1 MSLLGQALG
10 LAQSTARTTVRAAVR
25 TAVTTMGS
33 AVRPAAVPPAPAD
46 GGAASS
52 STRAANAAVA
62 AAYDLT
68 AASPYADATRGLVAA
83 PSGQVRNAD
92 GDVVWDFDAFDFLH
106 GECPPTVNPSLWR
119 QAVLNNNVGLFEVTA
134 GVWQVRGF
142 DIANLTL
149 VQGRTGL
156 IVVDALTAQETATA
170 AMAFARQHLGDQPVS
185 ALVFTHSHV
194 DHFGGALGVISA
206 EDAAA
211 RAVPV
216 VAPSGFMAE
225 AMSENLMVG
234 VAMARRARYMY
245 GSDLDRSATGLV
257 DTGLGKAVALGR
269 IGILAPTVLVE
280 SATQEMELDGVRFV
294 FQNVPGSEAPA
305 ELTFTLPDHRAY
317 CGAEMLSHTMHN
329 LYTLRGAKVRDA
341 RLWAAYIDEALDH
354 AADAEVFFAQHHWPV
369 WGNEQ
374 IREFITKQRDVYR
387 YLHDQTVRLINAGL
401 TAPDIAETLTLPA
414 SLDSFLN
421 VHGYY
426 GTVRHNARAVYQH
439 YLGWFDAHPANLD
452 PHPPVEAARRYVDLV
467 GGAEPAMAAAQ
478 AAYDAADYRWAAE
491 LLKHVVL
498 ADPANGDARELSAQ
512 TFEQLGYVAES
523 ATWRNFYLTGAHEL
537 RHGTPSTSV
546 TREAMVDM
554 LVHTPITDF
563 LDAMTANLNGP
574 RAEGVDLRVNLDF
587 TDLGEQHHLW
597 IENAVLHHRPG
608 TSEADAT
615 LTLTKAFF
623 LRMLTGRAGAK
634 DLLLSKEA
642 RVRGSK
648 IALGRFFALLDQHPG
663 TFPIVAPNR

>member
-1 MSLLGQALG
+1 MSLFGQTLG
-10 LAQSTARTTVRAAVR
+10 LAQSTVR
-25 TAVTTMGS
+25 TAVTS
-33 AVRPAAVPPAPAD
+33 VRSVVRPAAGPPVRAA
-46 GGAASS
+46 GAASA

-68 AASPYADATRGLVAA
+68 SPSPHADATRGLLAA
-83 PSGQVRNAD
+83 PSGQVHDAS
-92 GDVVWDFDAFDFLH
+92 GGVVWDFDAFDFLQ

-119 QAVLNNNVGLFEVTA
+119 QAVLNNNVGLFEVTD

-149 VQGRTGL
+149 VQGRNGL
-156 IVVDALTAQETATA
+156 IVVDALTAQETAAA
-170 AMAFARQHLGDQPVS
+170 AMAFARPHLGDQPVS

-206 EDAAA
+206 EEAAA

-245 GSDLDRSATGLV
+245 GSDLERSATGLV

-269 IGILAPTVLVE
+269 IGILSPTVLVE

-341 RLWAAYIDEALDH
+341 RLWATYIDEALDH

-369 WGNEQ
+369 WGNRE

-387 YLHDQTVRLINAGL
+387 YLHDQTVRMINAGL
-401 TAPDIAETLTLPA
+401 TAPDIAETLRLPA

-452 PHPPVEAARRYVDLV
+452 PHPPAQAARRYVDLA
-467 GGAEPAMAAAQ
+467 GGVAPAMAAAQ

-498 ADPANGDARELSAQ
+498 AAPSDEAARELQARS
-512 TFEQLGYVAES
+512 FEQLGYAAES

-537 RHGTPSTSV
+537 RHGTPATSV
-546 TREAMVDM
+546 NRESMIDM

-563 LDAMTANLNGP
+563 LDSMTANLNGP
-574 RAEGVDLRVNLDF
+574 RADGVALAVNLEL
-587 TDLGEQHHLW
+587 TDLGESHHLW
-597 IENAVLHHRPG
+597 IENSVLHHRPG
-608 TSEADAT
+608 QVQDADAT
-615 LTLTKAFF
+615 LSLTKPLF
-623 LRMLTGRAGAK
+623 LRLVTGRAGAK

-642 RVRGSK
+642 RVRGSR
-648 IALGRFFALLDQHPG
+648 IALGRFFSLLDQHAG
-663 TFPIVAPNR
+663 TFPIVAPDR